1 MEKFNYTK
9 ATTILR
15 AAMSGIPIKYGKYE
29 YMFSA
34 DMKVF
39 GPIAEF
45 PDGAV
50 FVSAMSD
57 VSLAQFVEMVKKMPE
72 DDFENII
79 DALGATEE

>member
-1 MEKFNYTK
+1 
-9 ATTILR
+9 
-15 AAMSGIPIKYGKYE
+15 
-29 YMFSA
+29 
-34 DMKVF
+34 MKVF

-50 FVSAMSD
+50 FVSAISD

-79 DALGATEE
+79 DALGATKE